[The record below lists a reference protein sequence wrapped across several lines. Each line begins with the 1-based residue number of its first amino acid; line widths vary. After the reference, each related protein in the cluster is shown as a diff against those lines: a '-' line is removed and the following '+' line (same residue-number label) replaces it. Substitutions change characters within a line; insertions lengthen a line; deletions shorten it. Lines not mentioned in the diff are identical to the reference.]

1 MPTDKTRTWHVGSRT
16 ALEVVPSEVLA
27 KQLATIRQRRC
38 LAVQLGD
45 PPVSDVAGW
54 GPTSPVKNG
63 GFKGKNHLKHIQKM
77 ASPKMIRNDSEQLQ
91 LTGTSGWMSRLDMFT
106 CEFKIF

>member
-1 MPTDKTRTWHVGSRT
+1 MPTDKTQTWHVGSRT

-91 LTGTSGWMSRLDMFT
+91 FT
-106 CEFKIF
+106 LWQSARWKSKSIYWVNL